1 MGNSVVSVDRIDCTG
16 CGACFNVCPAG
27 AIKMI
32 YDPEGFQYPTVD
44 GSLCISCG
52 LCYEK
57 CPSVNPVPFEKKSE
71 CFAVMGPDELRMK
84 SSSGG
89 MFSLLAEK
97 ILGKGGYVCGA
108 AYSEDFH
115 KVGHIIVNDEDGL
128 ARLRGSKYVQSDT
141 GTVFKEIKALLDD
154 KKDVLFSGCPCQVAG
169 LKNYLGKEYKNLLTV
184 DLVCHGGNSL
194 TAYNSFLDECS
205 QGRDIKS
212 VNFREKEVYGW
223 GTPSTITFTDGT
235 VFRQSCDKSPWYKG
249 FLNGVFNRP
258 YCGSCKYASI
268 QRVGDITLGDFWGV
282 SEIDPEFDDNK
293 GTGLVL
299 VNSSKGMKA
308 LKAVKSELKLC
319 EAVPLDRV
327 IDIAKTR
334 NGQLLYPRTPH
345 PNRDKFFKEMKGSNF
360 GMAMAHTTDW
370 RYDIGVVGW
379 WYNENYG
386 GILTYYALH
395 QILRSMGL
403 SVLMIEEPSETPEV
417 MPDYDRI
424 ARRFA
429 KKYYTISDVIHPHR
443 LGQLNDLCA
452 AFISGSDQLFNPALW
467 EFSGPSYFLDFTRP
481 EKNLISY
488 ASSFGDGFRAGDDF
502 RARISYYLH
511 RFNSLSVRED
521 IGVDIMRE
529 NFGLE
534 ARKVL
539 DPVFVCDPEEYH
551 RLADKSGITVNKE
564 YFASFFLDPC
574 AEKREAILRLK
585 HKLKLPYINLLHA
598 SGIEQNTE
606 MLGLDEIKS
615 NLDVED
621 FLNYYRNARFI
632 ITDSFHGTCLA
643 IIFGKPFISVAN
655 KQRGA
660 GRFVSMLN
668 AVGLTDR
675 LVYDCNEIY
684 ENPRL
689 LDDID
694 YNEVGERLA
703 PLREQSYE
711 WLRKAVFEPTNKAAN
726 PFNVMDIYQY
736 ENLLKIFELQ
746 EKVFVQQSEIDRLK
760 KDLEYL
766 KNKK

>member
-1 MGNSVVSVDRIDCTG
+1 
-16 CGACFNVCPAG
+16 
-27 AIKMI
+27 MI
-32 YDPEGFQYPTVD
+32 YDGEGFQYPTVD
-44 GSLCISCG
+44 DSLCVDCG

-71 CFAVMGPDELRMK
+71 CFAVMGEDELRMK

-97 ILGKGGYVCGA
+97 VLGKGGYVCGA
-108 AYSEDFH
+108 AYSEDFRS
-115 KVGHIIVNDEDGL
+115 VGHIIINDEVGL

-141 GTVFKEIKALLDD
+141 GAVFKEIKALLDD
-154 KKDVLFSGCPCQVAG
+154 KRDVLFSGCPCQVAG
-169 LKNYLGKEYKNLLTV
+169 LKSYLGKEYKNLLTV

-194 TAYNSFLDECS
+194 TAYRRFLDECS
-205 QGRDIKS
+205 QGRKIGS
-212 VNFREKEVYGW
+212 VNFREKEIYGW
-223 GTPSTITFTDGT
+223 ETPVTIKFTDGT
-235 VFRQSCDKSPWYKG
+235 AFRQTCDKSPWYKG
-249 FLNGVFNRP
+249 FLNGVINRP
-258 YCGSCKYASI
+258 YCGSCKYASV

-282 SEIDPEFDDNK
+282 SEIDPAFDDNK

-299 VNSSKGMKA
+299 VNSSKGMNAFRSAKA
-308 LKAVKSELKLC
+308 LLKLC
-319 EAVPLDRV
+319 EAVPLDRA
-327 IDIAKTR
+327 IKIAETR
-334 NGQLLYPRTPH
+334 NGQLLYPRAPH

-417 MPDYDRI
+417 KPDYGRI

-429 KKYYTISDVIHPHR
+429 KKYYTISDVIHPHK
-443 LGQLNDLCA
+443 LGQLNDICA
-452 AFISGSDQLFNPALW
+452 AFVSGSDQLFNPALW

-488 ASSFGDGFRAGDDF
+488 ASSFGDGFRAGSDF
-502 RARISYYLH
+502 TARISYYLH

-521 IGVDIMRE
+521 IGVDIMRD

-534 ARKVL
+534 AQKVL
-539 DPVFVCDPEEYH
+539 DPVFVCDPEEFH
-551 RLADKSGITVNKE
+551 RLADKSEAAADKD

-574 AEKREAILRLK
+574 VEKREAILKLK
-585 HKLKLPYINLLHA
+585 HKLRLPYINLMHA
-598 SGIEQNTE
+598 SSIEQNAE
-606 MLGLDEIKS
+606 RLGLDEIKS

-621 FLNYYRNARFI
+621 FLNYYRNAKFI

-643 IIFGKPFISVAN
+643 IIFKKPFISVAN
-655 KQRGA
+655 RQRGA

-668 AVGLTDR
+668 AVGLTDK
-675 LVYDCNEIY
+675 LVYGCGEIY

-694 YNEVGERLA
+694 YGKVGERLA
-703 PLREQSYE
+703 PLREQSYN
-711 WLRKAVFEPTNKAAN
+711 WLKRAVFKPVNKAAN

-746 EKVFVQQSEIDRLK
+746 EKVYAQQREIDRLK
-760 KDLEYL
+760 KGS
-766 KNKK
+766 